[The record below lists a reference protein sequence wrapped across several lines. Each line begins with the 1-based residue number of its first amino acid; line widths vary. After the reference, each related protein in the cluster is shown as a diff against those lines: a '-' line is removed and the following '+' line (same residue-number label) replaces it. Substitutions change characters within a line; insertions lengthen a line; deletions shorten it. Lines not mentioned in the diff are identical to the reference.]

1 MGRCGAVGGPGRRDA
16 QDALGSATP
25 ARPPAAPPPPSPPP
39 LLTTPSAAGSSSW
52 RFDVFGFEA
61 QLNRREAAAAS
72 SAAQRPATLLVYY
85 LLDYQGTIDT
95 FGLDRKKLLRWL
107 TKVEEG
113 YSGANAYHNALH
125 AADVTASLY
134 YFLQQPALARHTSPL
149 DMLAALLA
157 AVVHD
162 LGHPGVNNTFLE
174 TTRDA
179 LSVTYNDS
187 SVLENH
193 HISTA
198 FTLLAQDECNW
209 AEALSEDQYRDL
221 RETMIGM
228 VLGTDMKAHFEHL
241 TKFKSKLAGDGFGEH
256 LERKDVRL
264 LLLMALHAADIC
276 NPAKPRELSLQWSA
290 RVMEEFFAQGD
301 RERALG
307 LPISPF
313 MDRTKEPVTT
323 TITKCQVGFINV
335 LVRPFFQE
343 WSTFLGEAFSREV
356 LPLLSANAK
365 LWENEGAEI
374 CETVPAFSSLVSR
387 PGEGW
392 SKSPGQSRRRSLLD
406 GLKISSKA
414 LASSVSPS
422 SVRPP
427 QAPLQPDSAA
437 PTPAGSERKSE
448 SRV

>member
-1 MGRCGAVGGPGRRDA
+1 MSAGGADSAGNLWADVVLSEDQVAATLKTLWGPPRP
-16 QDALGSATP
+16 P
-25 ARPPAAPPPPSPPP
+25 ARPRRLRLPPRRRCSP
-39 LLTTPSAAGSSSW
+39 PSAAGSSSW

-198 FTLLAQDECNW
+198 FTLLGAGRVQ
-209 AEALSEDQYRDL
+209 
-221 RETMIGM
+221 
-228 VLGTDMKAHFEHL
+228 LG
-241 TKFKSKLAGDGFGEH
+241 G
-256 LERKDVRL
+256 
-264 LLLMALHAADIC
+264 
-276 NPAKPRELSLQWSA
+276 
-290 RVMEEFFAQGD
+290 
-301 RERALG
+301 
-307 LPISPF
+307 
-313 MDRTKEPVTT
+313 
-323 TITKCQVGFINV
+323 
-335 LVRPFFQE
+335 
-343 WSTFLGEAFSREV
+343 
-356 LPLLSANAK
+356 
-365 LWENEGAEI
+365 GAE
-374 CETVPAFSSLVSR
+374 
-387 PGEGW
+387 
-392 SKSPGQSRRRSLLD
+392 
-406 GLKISSKA
+406 
-414 LASSVSPS
+414 
-422 SVRPP
+422 
-427 QAPLQPDSAA
+427 
-437 PTPAGSERKSE
+437 
-448 SRV
+448 

>member
-1 MGRCGAVGGPGRRDA
+1 MGRCGAVRGPGRRDA

-39 LLTTPSAAGSSSW
+39 LLTTPSVAGSSSW

-290 RVMEEFFAQGD
+290 RVMEEFF
-301 RERALG
+301 
-307 LPISPF
+307 
-313 MDRTKEPVTT
+313 RT
-323 TITKCQVGFINV
+323 
-335 LVRPFFQE
+335 
-343 WSTFLGEAFSREV
+343 A
-356 LPLLSANAK
+356 SA
-365 LWENEGAEI
+365 
-374 CETVPAFSSLVSR
+374 R
-387 PGEGW
+387 
-392 SKSPGQSRRRSLLD
+392 
-406 GLKISSKA
+406 
-414 LASSVSPS
+414 
-422 SVRPP
+422 
-427 QAPLQPDSAA
+427 
-437 PTPAGSERKSE
+437 
-448 SRV
+448 